1 MLDNPGTH
9 GERSVNI
16 VDRSLIRVRQKE
28 FHCVM
33 VINGILSGADASYRV
48 TEVCDGTHQQ
58 YSCKKNFSCV
68 FELALCPTQTG
79 YGYT

>member
-1 MLDNPGTH
+1 MELDIPHAKAHLSMDLRFQSGDTESVLDKPGTH

-33 VINGILSGADASYRV
+33 AINGILSGADAS
-48 TEVCDGTHQQ
+48 
-58 YSCKKNFSCV
+58 
-68 FELALCPTQTG
+68 
-79 YGYT
+79 

>member
-1 MLDNPGTH
+1 MDLRFQSGDTESVLDKPGTH

-33 VINGILSGADASYRV
+33 AINGILSGAYAS
-48 TEVCDGTHQQ
+48 
-58 YSCKKNFSCV
+58 
-68 FELALCPTQTG
+68 
-79 YGYT
+79 